1 MATARTF
8 NKKSHSP
15 KSNTKQPTRFQ
26 ISIIGAGRLGT
37 TLGRA
42 LKQAGHRI
50 DVVVTRRRS
59 SAQRAARTISG
70 SPLAVTDREL
80 QPSSQAYQ
88 RFAQTR
94 LLVISTPDD
103 AIEGAARQLA
113 NVFKRSRPNNRL
125 SKVALHT
132 SGALSAEVLAPLRG
146 AGFAIGSLHPL
157 VSVAGPTKADV
168 FRGAYFCLEGDRAAL
183 QAAQRIVK
191 AVGGES
197 FTIASRSKPL
207 YHAAAAMASG
217 HVVAMFDLAT
227 EMLEHCGIPRRRAKQ
242 ILLPLVE
249 STVANLET
257 KRSAEALTGPLARG
271 DVATVRK
278 HLEAMETQ
286 GFPESAK
293 IYVAI
298 ARHALKLAGS
308 LDIEPQKLKR
318 MSRLLTSRARDL

>member
-15 KSNTKQPTRFQ
+15 KSNAKQPTRFE

-42 LKQAGHRI
+42 LKHAGHRI
-50 DVVVTRRRS
+50 EVVVTRRRS
-59 SAQRAARTISG
+59 SAQRAARTIGG
-70 SPLAVTDREL
+70 STLATTDRQL
-80 QPSSQAYQ
+80 QPSGHAHQ
-88 RFAQTR
+88 RLAQTK
-94 LLVISTPDD
+94 LLLISTPDD

-113 NVFKRSRPNNRL
+113 EVFGKRSRNRR

-132 SGALSAEVLAPLRG
+132 SGALSAEVLAPLRE

-157 VSVAGPTKADV
+157 ISVAGSATAEV

-191 AVGGES
+191 TLGGQG

-217 HVVAMFDLAT
+217 HVVAMFDLAS
-227 EMLEHCGIPRRRAKQ
+227 EMLEHCGIPRRRVKQ

-249 STVANLET
+249 STVANLAT
-257 KRSAEALTGPLARG
+257 KRSADALTGPLARG

-278 HLEAMETQ
+278 HLQAMETQ

-308 LDIEPQKLKR
+308 RGIDPQQLKR
-318 MSRLLTSRARDL
+318 MDRLLTSCARDL